1 LKYLIVLALLFYV
14 AIALLFYY
22 FQEFFIFH
30 PSQTRSKYTYRFPT
44 HFKELYFDTPGGG
57 KVHGIHFFTDNPKGI
72 VFYLHGNAGSL
83 KEWGWLY
90 KDYTERG
97 YDLLMIDY
105 RTYGKSKGKLSE
117 KALHEDALHAYE
129 YIKNTFSEDKII
141 VHGRSIGTGI
151 AVKLAAE
158 NNPKALIME
167 SPYYN
172 LKDIA
177 QKAVPVVPVDLL
189 LRYKLKSNEYIA
201 KVKCPVYIVHGTNDG
216 VVPFKSGEKL
226 FKAAGN
232 NAEFYPIEGGLH
244 NNLSQF
250 DEYHVLLDKILS

>member
-1 LKYLIVLALLFYV
+1 LKYLIVFALLFYV
-14 AIALLFYY
+14 AIAALFYY

-30 PSQTRSKYTYRFPT
+30 PSVTRDKYNYRFPV
-44 HFKELYFDTPGGG
+44 HFKELFFNTPGDGMI
-57 KVHGIHFFTDNPKGI
+57 HGLHFFADNPKGI

-105 RTYGKSKGKLSE
+105 RSYGKSKGKLSE
-117 KALHEDALHAYE
+117 KTLHSDAQLVYN
-129 YIKNTFSEDKII
+129 YIKKTFSEDKII
-141 VHGRSIGTGI
+141 IHGRSIGTGI
-151 AVKLAAE
+151 AVKLASE
-158 NNPKALIME
+158 NHPKALIME

-172 LKDIA
+172 LKDVA
-177 QKAVPVVPVDLL
+177 QKAVPIVPVDLL
-189 LRYKLKSNEYIA
+189 LRYKLKSNEYIT

-226 FKAAGN
+226 YKIAGE
-232 NAEFYPIEGGLH
+232 NAQFIPIDGGLH

-250 DEYHVLLDKILS
+250 DAYHVLLDKILE